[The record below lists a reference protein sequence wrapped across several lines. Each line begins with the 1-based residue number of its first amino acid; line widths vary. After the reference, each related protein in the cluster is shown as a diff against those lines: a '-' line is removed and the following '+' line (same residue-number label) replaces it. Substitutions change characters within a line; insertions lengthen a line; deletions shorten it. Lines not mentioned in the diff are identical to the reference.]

1 MAMALRAPQR
11 CFLGDVSRC
20 IVDHWQKQKQQQ
32 QQQQLEQ
39 ESGSVFSDEP
49 RMSQRPLPLPLHQ
62 QSLTLRLLGT
72 VVNLMKTTSQSTT
85 TTLGNRDFNAVV
97 TTPIDYVHIVLD
109 DGTGLVSI
117 QAPQTMVAQIRVQV
131 GTTLECIVRL
141 HCKGTTCT
149 GASISG
155 CCTNSESRQTNVDE
169 TGYSLIADQLV
180 VVQDA
185 HMETLRWLELCYR
198 KKLQSS
204 RAKSTNQ
211 AAALETAESFTFP
224 TDMDA
229 PLMSMEWGFPTRS
242 SITADDVFR
251 IIVSDCHAYVPAPA
265 TVTPKSTGPA
275 KQRQQGRMVQQPPMG
290 VSIEDLADCL
300 NLSRERVQELI
311 QELQNNCQI
320 YCNEHGLFV
329 PL

>member
-1 MAMALRAPQR
+1 MALPVKSPAPQR

-20 IVDHWQKQKQQQ
+20 IVGHWQKQQQ
-32 QQQQLEQ
+32 QQQQEQ
-39 ESGSVFSDEP
+39 ESGSMFSDEP
-49 RMSQRPLPLPLHQ
+49 RTSHHPVPLPLHQ

-72 VVNLMKTTSQSTT
+72 VVNLTTSHSTT
-85 TTLGNRDFNAVV
+85 TSLSNRDFANAVV
-97 TTPIDYVHIVLD
+97 TTPIDHVLIVLD
-109 DGTGLVSI
+109 DGTGLVRI

-131 GTTLECIVRL
+131 GTTLECVVRL
-141 HCKGTTCT
+141 HGAGATCSS
-149 GASISG
+149 ASTLGG
-155 CCTNSESRQTNVDE
+155 CTKSNSRRNNVNDA
-169 TGYSLIADQLV
+169 GYSLIADQLV

-198 KKLQSS
+198 KKLQNS
-204 RAKSTNQ
+204 RAKSTTQ
-211 AAALETAESFTFP
+211 TVPFETAESST
-224 TDMDA
+224 A
-229 PLMSMEWGFPTRS
+229 PSAITVPPMSMEWGFPTRS
-242 SITADDVFR
+242 SVTSDDVFR
-251 IIVSDCHAYVPAPA
+251 IIVSDCHAYLPAPA
-265 TVTPKSTGPA
+265 TVTPKSAGPA
-275 KQRQQGRMVQQPPMG
+275 KQHLQDRVVKQPPMG